1 MSFYLVDDI
10 QQGTAQWHEW
20 RRGVIGASEASIIMG
35 ENRFKGRQQLIDEKL
50 GLVKPF
56 AGNEVTRE
64 GQLFEPHARKALESK
79 FKEKLNPTIVQ
90 DSSEPFL
97 AASLDGIN
105 STKNKI
111 YEIKCGARTYET
123 FERRRKVPHYYV
135 AQLQHMLMVT
145 QMESLTFAAYRPGA
159 PLLTTQVFRE
169 ESYIRE
175 LRRKEKDFAKDLES
189 RGHKIQNVFRGSE
202 ISSKSNNKISK
213 KNVDIEPIKEAEWV
227 HEDGL
232 TMYWNGQEFV
242 VGDEAGLYEIDGET
256 HYWDGEEWFLPKD
269 LGAYDLN
276 GVVMYWNG
284 VRWE

>member
-1 MSFYLVDDI
+1 M
-10 QQGTAQWHEW
+10 
-20 RRGVIGASEASIIMG
+20 
-35 ENRFKGRQQLIDEKL
+35 
-50 GLVKPF
+50 
-56 AGNEVTRE
+56 
-64 GQLFEPHARKALESK
+64 
-79 FKEKLNPTIVQ
+79 
-90 DSSEPFL
+90 
-97 AASLDGIN
+97 
-105 STKNKI
+105 
-111 YEIKCGARTYET
+111 
-123 FERRRKVPHYYV
+123 
-135 AQLQHMLMVT
+135 
-145 QMESLTFAAYRPGA
+145 
-159 PLLTTQVFRE
+159 TTQVFRE

-189 RGHKIQNVFRGSE
+189 RGHKIQNIFRGSE
-202 ISSKSNNKISK
+202 ISPKSNNKISK

-242 VGDEAGLYEIDGET
+242 VGDEAGLYEVDGET